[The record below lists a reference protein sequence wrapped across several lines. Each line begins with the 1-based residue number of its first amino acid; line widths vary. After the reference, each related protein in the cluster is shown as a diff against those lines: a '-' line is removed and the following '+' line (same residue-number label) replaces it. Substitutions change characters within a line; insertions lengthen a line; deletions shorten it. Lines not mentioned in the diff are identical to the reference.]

1 MRDTRCG
8 VKEVKKMRDNQRR
21 AKKALV
27 CCQVVAVVGILF
39 FTIGRS
45 IAQEPAPSDVY
56 VASQRF
62 YVQKM
67 AEDVKA
73 KHPEL
78 VYLNLRTIPPG
89 RTESFKV
96 GSAPPSRGGK
106 SDAGDLEAEHT
117 GKPFIA
123 PIKDAPQEFQIL
135 LPLREHSGKIIGNIA
150 MRMKL
155 APGKTSADAL
165 KLAEKINRELQD
177 RIPSKAKLFEP
188 A

>member
-1 MRDTRCG
+1 MRYTTCG
-8 VKEVKKMRDNQRR
+8 AKGMKNSQRP

-27 CCQVVAVVGILF
+27 CFQMVAVVGMLL
-39 FTIGRS
+39 FTICRS
-45 IAQEPAPSDVY
+45 NAQESAPSDVY

-62 YVQKM
+62 YVQKL

-117 GKPFIA
+117 GKPFIE
-123 PIKDAPQEFQIL
+123 PIKDAPQEFHIL
-135 LPLREHSGKIIGNIA
+135 LPLREKSGKIIGNIA
-150 MRMKL
+150 IRMKL
-155 APGKTSADAL
+155 EAGKTSSDAL

-177 RIPSKAKLFEP
+177 RIPSKDKLFEP